1 MTLALEQENEE
12 LRKQLWGT
20 QQMLGYILKEI
31 GEPVLVKKT
40 DLDTQ
45 LPEGSQV
52 KLEESGDYFA
62 FSVEIPDE

>member
-1 MTLALEQENEE
+1 MPLQMENDIEE

-20 QQMLGYILKEI
+20 QQMLGYVLKET
-31 GEPVLVKKT
+31 GPVKVLKS

-52 KLEESGDYFA
+52 ALTEEGDYFM
-62 FSVEIPDE
+62 FTVVIPE